1 MYFASSPSFLFQYIS
16 CYCLSFLLFN
26 QSHIHLHFNTSHVTV
41 YLNGK
46 KTPCKINE
54 FQYISCYCLSQ
65 SSSVH
70 SLPDSISIHLMLL
83 FISGNY
89 WKLVH
94 GSGFQY
100 ISCYC
105 LSQPPRHLHYQLRNF
120 NTSHVTVYQFLPVMY
135 NNDRTFQ
142 YISCYCLSSRRRL
155 FNSSSAISIHLM
167 LLFITKIQT
176 KCLRNRI
183 SIHLMLLFIVTALV
197 SSTPVSVHF
206 NTSHVTVYPTN
217 APVDFI

>member
-1 MYFASSPSFLFQYIS
+1 
-16 CYCLSFLLFN
+16 
-26 QSHIHLHFNTSHVTV
+26 
-41 YLNGK
+41 
-46 KTPCKINE
+46 
-54 FQYISCYCLSQ
+54 
-65 SSSVH
+65 
-70 SLPDSISIHLMLL
+70 MLL

-167 LLFITKIQT
+167 LLFIIKKYVELLDQYKFQYISCY
-176 KCLRNRI
+176 CLSSVRFAISRQITLFQYISCYCLSQHTYRICPNMII
-183 SIHLMLLFIVTALV
+183 SIHLMLLFIFKRFLNVLKV
-197 SSTPVSVHF
+197 SGFQYISCYCLSSFTKLSIP
-206 NTSHVTVYPTN
+206 YLP
-217 APVDFI
+217 